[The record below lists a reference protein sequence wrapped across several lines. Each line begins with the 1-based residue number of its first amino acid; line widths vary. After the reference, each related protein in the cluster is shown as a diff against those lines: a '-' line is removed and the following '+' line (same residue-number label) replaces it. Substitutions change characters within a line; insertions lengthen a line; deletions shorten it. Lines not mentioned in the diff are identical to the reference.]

1 MQGRRFSRYIL
12 DRVEAF
18 LPVVRHGA
26 LLGAAVPVF
35 LFQALKILAQLV
47 EFAFCFRLGDFL
59 PGLIGR
65 AALGSLFLLGF
76 PFKKRVFREFLFY
89 TGLQIQQGHLQD
101 LHGLDQLRRLQKT
114 LLQARTLV

>member
-1 MQGRRFSRYIL
+1 
-12 DRVEAF
+12 
-18 LPVVRHGA
+18 
-26 LLGAAVPVF
+26 
-35 LFQALKILAQLV
+35 
-47 EFAFCFRLGDFL
+47 
-59 PGLIGR
+59 
-65 AALGSLFLLGF
+65 LFLLGF